1 MPVFPVIPFDHTT
14 TFMAYPGTVSPGL
27 ATLIAVARDALDSLA
42 THGFKR
48 ILIVD
53 GQGSNAPIANF
64 LSERMGDHPNVKV
77 KFNSRWNAHK
87 TWGKVQAIDPLA
99 SHASCRENFPF
110 KRILG
115 VTQPQRAQPGIDYA
129 KLKLLNPQ
137 QTRTYLGYGNF
148 ASVYQKLDAVMA
160 E

>member
-1 MPVFPVIPFDHTT
+1 MPVFPVIPFGHTT
-14 TFMAYPGTVSPGL
+14 TFMAYPGTVSLRL
-27 ATLIAVARDALDSLA
+27 ATLIAVALDSLA
-42 THGFKR
+42 TRGFKR
-48 ILIVD
+48 TLIVN
-53 GQGSNAPIANF
+53 GHGGNAPIANF
-64 LSERMGDHPNVKV
+64 LGERMGDHPDVKV

-99 SHASCRENFPF
+99 SHASWRENFPS